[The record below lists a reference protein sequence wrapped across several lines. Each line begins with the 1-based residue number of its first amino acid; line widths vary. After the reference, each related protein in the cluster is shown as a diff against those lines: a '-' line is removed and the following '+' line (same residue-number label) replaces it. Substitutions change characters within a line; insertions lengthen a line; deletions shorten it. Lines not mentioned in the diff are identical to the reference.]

1 MPACRRPQVGYILHN
16 IVIDWTCGL
25 ITAWRPRLA
34 FDTRTRSWNNYF
46 PPSLPSARGSRGGFS
61 NANICPSVV
70 SQMRAMHLARWIRW
84 RILVI
89 LAVPVVVIIIIVVFM

>member
-1 MPACRRPQVGYILHN
+1 MPARRHPRSQVGYILHN

-46 PPSLPSARGSRGGFS
+46 PPFLPSVRGSRGGFS
-61 NANICPSVV
+61 NANICLSVV
-70 SQMRAMHLARWIRW
+70 SQMRAMHLGWTRTESVYVCASNTNNASREN
-84 RILVI
+84 
-89 LAVPVVVIIIIVVFM
+89 